1 MIEFDLSKLLQT
13 SGLVRKRVLVRKKG
27 GPAFWSTRWV
37 QPGADIK
44 QVVLSLGYEIVEE
57 DKPELSDTEKR
68 LLGAIDDA
76 SKGIEE
82 LEEKLKNVI
91 DEISR
96 VGSLSHIDKLRIS
109 DIKDQIKSATNIRD
123 TLQRKYDSGKISKPE
138 PEIEVKSTKRVPVD
152 VVNLQGVG
160 NVPSIPASEVRV
172 GDDRMFNQ
180 GGTEKI
186 IAIDQKSSKTLLF
199 TYENIDST
207 TGKNYTQSVRAS
219 TKIAIKELY
228 DDEVAAQREA
238 RKKRQ
243 AAEPKPEPEIV
254 IPEPVVDL
262 KPEVPIDKPESKPK
276 TSESVGKI
284 IGRIEKDFVE
294 PATVELEDRISMFRN
309 LKAGINFQGLK
320 KVHVESIADGL
331 EKSIGKYNLKV
342 SYVGW
347 HLGKGTKNIPAMHT
361 RYPRIEGYETI
372 SFQKTATK
380 DVVKINERTKDRFA
394 FAKATNIAGYAA
406 KVEESRFPATIEK
419 YKRQL
424 AKYQNCTRYGV
435 FTDCDD
441 PLAAMAAHEGYHCV
455 YSRLKLGKKWRENL
469 VAMPDYEGIDSDPRC
484 CSVSEYGV
492 SSVDE
497 LFAETGAAIAYG
509 IEIDPAI
516 KQAFEK
522 TMEGL

>member
-1 MIEFDLSKLLQT
+1 MIEIDLSKLLQT
-13 SGLVRKRVLVRKKG
+13 SGLVRKKVLVRRKG
-27 GPAFWSTRWV
+27 SSPFWSTRWV
-37 QPGADIK
+37 QEGADIK
-44 QVVLSLGYEIVEE
+44 EVMTSLGFEVVEE
-57 DKPELSDTEKR
+57 DKPELSDAEKR

-76 SKGIEE
+76 TKGIEE
-82 LEEKLKNVI
+82 LEGKLKTMI
-91 DEISR
+91 HDGEISR
-96 VGSLSHIDKLRIS
+96 MDQLKIDDMRE
-109 DIKDQIKSATNIRD
+109 QIKSTTNIRD

-138 PEIEVKSTKRVPVD
+138 PEVEVKSTKRVPVD

-186 IAIDQKSSKTLLF
+186 IAIDQKSPKTLLF

-243 AAEPKPEPEIV
+243 AAEPTPEPEIV

-294 PATVELEDRISMFRN
+294 PATVELENRISMFRN

-394 FAKATNIAGYAA
+394 FAKATNIAGYSADLENA
-406 KVEESRFPATIEK
+406 HFPSNIAT

-424 AKYQNCTRYGV
+424 AKAQNCTRYGV

-455 YSRLKLGKKWRENL
+455 YSRLDVGKKWVENL
-469 VAMPDYEGIDSDPRC
+469 ESIPDYKGTDDPRC

-509 IEIDPAI
+509 IDIDPAI